1 MRRTAATLLAV
12 SLLVLAGCSGGSSDD
27 PTSSPSASTA
37 SGEATPTAE
46 DIAALEAVTISG
58 DLGAVP
64 TFDFEQPFTVSAPVA
79 RVADPGTGDPIT
91 AGQLVTMHVAAVSGE
106 DGSSVGT
113 TYGSTPQ
120 AYIVDDTTLPQ
131 VMLDALTDA
140 QVGVRILYATPG
152 SATSTGTASPSQIWS
167 LEVTSA
173 QDVPARAEGTAV
185 APAEGLPTVTL
196 ADDGAPSITPVAGD
210 APTELVVQPLIQGS
224 GAAVSADQTVVVH
237 YTGWLWDGTQFDSS
251 WESGSPMA
259 TPLSNLVQGWQQGL
273 AGQTVGSQVL
283 LVVPPALGYGANA
296 QGSIPANSTLVFV
309 VDILAAA

>member
-1 MRRTAATLLAV
+1 
-12 SLLVLAGCSGGSSDD
+12 
-27 PTSSPSASTA
+27 
-37 SGEATPTAE
+37 
-46 DIAALEAVTISG
+46 VTITG

-79 RVADPGTGDPIT
+79 RVSDPGTGADI
-91 AGQLVTMHVAAVSGE
+91 AADQLVTMHVAAVSGE

-120 AYIVDDTTLPQ
+120 AYVVDDTTLPQ
-131 VMLDALTDA
+131 VMLDALVGA

-152 SATSTGTASPSQIWS
+152 TSTDSPSQIWS

-185 APAEGLPTVTL
+185 APAEGLPTITL
-196 ADDGAPSITPVAGD
+196 DEDGAPSITPVTTD
-210 APTELVVQPLIQGS
+210 APTELVVQPLIQGA
-224 GAAVSADQTVVVH
+224 GATVSADQTVVVN

-259 TPLSNLVQGWQQGL
+259 TPLANLIPGWSQGL

-283 LVVPPALGYGANA
+283 LIIPPDLGYGETA

>member
-1 MRRTAATLLAV
+1 VLVRRTAATLLAV

-37 SGEATPTAE
+37 SGETTPSAE
-46 DIAALEAVTISG
+46 DVAALEAVTITG

-79 RVADPGTGDPIT
+79 RVADPGTGDTI
-91 AGQLVTMHVAAVSGE
+91 AADQLVTMHVAAVSGE

-120 AYIVDDTTLPQ
+120 AYVVDDSTLPQ
-131 VMLDALTDA
+131 VMLDTLIGA

-152 SATSTGTASPSQIWS
+152 STTNDPSQIWS

-185 APAEGLPTVTL
+185 TPAEGLPTVTL
-196 ADDGAPSITPVAGD
+196 ADDGTPSITPLSTD
-210 APTELVVQPLIQGS
+210 APTTLVVQPLIQGA
-224 GAAVSADQTVVVH
+224 GATVSADQTVVVN

-251 WESGSPMA
+251 WESGAPMA
-259 TPLSNLVQGWQQGL
+259 TPLANLITGWQQGL

-283 LVVPPALGYGANA
+283 LIVPPDLGYGANDN
-296 QGSIPANSTLVFV
+296 GSIPANSTLIFV